1 MLCTLKVGDRIR
13 LSGGYDMEPKWL
25 AGNDC
30 YFGAITEFIPGQ
42 NQTPAAV
49 VKLDHAITFDDTTGD
64 IVILE
69 LRYEGAKWMEKETV
83 HIELCDFVPEA
94 ASWKSRKRGKWVES
108 HASSVKV

>member
-1 MLCTLKVGDRIR
+1 MFGTLKVGDRIR

-30 YFGAITEFIPGQ
+30 YFGAIIEFILGQ

-49 VKLDHAITFDDTTGD
+49 VKLDQPIIFDDTTSD

-69 LRYEGAKWMEKETV
+69 LRYEGSKWSKKETV
-83 HIELCDFVPEA
+83 HIELCDFMPQA
-94 ASWKSRKRGKWVES
+94 ASWKSRKQGNWVES
-108 HASSVKV
+108 HATYVKV